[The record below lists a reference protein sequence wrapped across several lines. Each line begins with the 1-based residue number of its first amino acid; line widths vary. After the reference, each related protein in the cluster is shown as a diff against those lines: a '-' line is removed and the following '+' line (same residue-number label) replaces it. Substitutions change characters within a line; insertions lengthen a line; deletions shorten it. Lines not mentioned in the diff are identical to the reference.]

1 MRQAVLA
8 ETGIAMPMA
17 APSPL
22 AGEGITAGRSERG
35 WVRGLPPDVAM
46 RRQPLTRLRFAIADA
61 KHRRRFKNGGRKAA
75 YASPTGGE
83 GKKRPRITGQPA

>member
-1 MRQAVLA
+1 MRQAALVG
-8 ETGIAMPMA
+8 TGIAMPMA

-22 AGEGITAGRSERG
+22 VGEGITAGRSERG
-35 WVRGLPPDVAM
+35 WVRGLPSDIAM
-46 RRQPLTRLRFAIADA
+46 QRQPLTRLHFAIADA

-83 GKKRPRITGQPA
+83 GKKSVRLTGQSA